1 MTQPD
6 RLDFFKS
13 WVADLIGNVE
23 KHSEP
28 SATLKIMEACGRNC
42 AFIDKDRAKLLEI
55 KKRAKNI
62 EELLALMNKN
72 IKWCGEWKIDKDTIY
87 AIGRECGCP
96 LVRHGFLKLSPTLCL
111 CSRGWVK
118 TMFQEAL
125 EKEVEVDLVRAIG
138 RGDAYCEFR
147 VKPMG

>member
-6 RLDFFKS
+6 RLDFFKN
-13 WVADLIGNVE
+13 WVADLIENMG
-23 KHSEP
+23 KYSEP
-28 SATLKIMEACGRNC
+28 SATLKIMEDCGRHC
-42 AFIDKDRAKLLEI
+42 AFMDKDRSKLLEI
-55 KKRAKNI
+55 KKKAKNI
-62 EELLALMNKN
+62 EELLSLMNQH
-72 IKWCGEWKIDKDTIY
+72 IKWCGEWKIDQDTIY
-87 AIGRECGCP
+87 AVGRKCGCP
-96 LVRHGFLKLSPTLCL
+96 LVRHGFVKLCPTLCL

-125 EKEVEVDLVRAIG
+125 EKEIEVDLVRAIG